1 MRPGRQSRQQTP
13 QRSQR
18 GVAAVEFAL
27 VFGLLLTLLYGIATF
42 GSAFYIQ
49 QAVSRAAEDGAR
61 AAPLLPSL
69 MVPNSPATAVEQIKG
84 MVRDSLAGSLIV
96 PAANNLTPAA
106 RRSWITNEVTITV
119 VIARPLVTV
128 TVSYP
133 YSRNRVL
140 PSIPLIDAS
149 RWMPATLNSRA
160 TAVLYS

>member
-1 MRPGRQSRQQTP
+1 MRLPRHARQSA
-13 QRSQR
+13 QR
-18 GVAAVEFAL
+18 GIAAIEFAL
-27 VFGLLLTLLYGIATF
+27 VFGLLLMLLYGIATF
-42 GSAFYIQ
+42 GSALYIQ

-69 MVPNSPATAVEQIKG
+69 MIPNSPATAVAQIEG
-84 MVRDSLAGSLIV
+84 TVRDSLAGSLIA
-96 PAANNLTPAA
+96 PAASNLTPAA
-106 RRSWITNEVTITV
+106 RRSWIASEVTVTV

-133 YSRNRVL
+133 YSRNRIL
-140 PSIPLIDAS
+140 PSLPLIDAS